1 MKKIFTLITVFAFTG
16 LTATAQEETQLNK
29 EVKKEQCSFFMKT
42 APLREI
48 LKYVDPIDEET
59 YYDDFIAHDRQLKS
73 DWSQISDH
81 GIPESNDIDPTIQT
95 EYGTRSGE
103 GMMKANWVGQFG
115 GGPPDPTGAAGPN
128 NYVQAVNSTYRVYDK
143 EGTALT
149 PPYALH
155 TLWPG
160 YSSKGDPIVM
170 YDRYADRW
178 FISQFHYTGSDSP
191 QAPFH
196 ILMAVSETSDPLGA
210 YYVYAFEFS
219 AFPDYP
225 KFAVWSNA
233 YFMTANSGSNDCVAF
248 EREKMIQGDAS
259 ASMIQM
265 SFPNF
270 YQFFNSIAPAYAEGM
285 TAPEDDASGWAFAVQ
300 DDSWPGISDD
310 HIKVLKIDLDWNVP
324 SNSSVVVHQEIITGN
339 FNSVF
344 TPSWDDLTQPGT
356 GQKLDAVTGI
366 FMYRAQYRRWA
377 DYNSMFLV
385 TTVDANGSNRAA
397 VRWFELRENNDD
409 NWYIYQESTFDPND
423 GDSRWMGNGAMDLN
437 GNIGLAYSVV
447 GPSTYAGINYTG
459 RYAEDTINQM
469 TVEEQV
475 AVEGTGS
482 QTSSPFNR
490 YGDYSQMT
498 VDPSDDATFWFTGEY
513 LGASGSR
520 RTRIFSFAM
529 WELLGEKERPIGNAY
544 FNAYQP
550 NNDELTILWKD
561 LKDDRFD
568 ITVLDM
574 NGKLI
579 ASQNNIDATQNQIN
593 FNIPSTATGIYL
605 VQLNGQNT
613 ALSEKIYLGN

>member
-1 MKKIFTLITVFAFTG
+1 
-16 LTATAQEETQLNK
+16 
-29 EVKKEQCSFFMKT
+29 
-42 APLREI
+42 
-48 LKYVDPIDEET
+48 
-59 YYDDFIAHDRQLKS
+59 
-73 DWSQISDH
+73 
-81 GIPESNDIDPTIQT
+81 
-95 EYGTRSGE
+95 
-103 GMMKANWVGQFG
+103 
-115 GGPPDPTGAAGPN
+115 
-128 NYVQAVNSTYRVYDK
+128 
-143 EGTALT
+143 
-149 PPYALH
+149 
-155 TLWPG
+155 
-160 YSSKGDPIVM
+160 
-170 YDRYADRW
+170 
-178 FISQFHYTGSDSP
+178 
-191 QAPFH
+191 
-196 ILMAVSETSDPLGA
+196 
-210 YYVYAFEFS
+210 
-219 AFPDYP
+219 
-225 KFAVWSNA
+225 
-233 YFMTANSGSNDCVAF
+233 
-248 EREKMIQGDAS
+248 
-259 ASMIQM
+259 
-265 SFPNF
+265 
-270 YQFFNSIAPAYAEGM
+270 
-285 TAPEDDASGWAFAVQ
+285 
-300 DDSWPGISDD
+300 
-310 HIKVLKIDLDWNVP
+310 
-324 SNSSVVVHQEIITGN
+324 
-339 FNSVF
+339 
-344 TPSWDDLTQPGT
+344 
-356 GQKLDAVTGI
+356 
-366 FMYRAQYRRWA
+366 
-377 DYNSMFLV
+377 MFLV

-459 RYAEDTINQM
+459 RYAEDPINQM